1 VAEGNPKKRV
11 TTAPLTPQEIES
23 ALLEIPED
31 EFIEQFD
38 EIFSRDSM
46 PETLEELIS
55 LDDYM
60 DRELREMFQSI
71 VAQYLRP
78 VEFAVTR
85 VREGDQSRKTAVE
98 GLEALAPI
106 ISASDTLEYDDIGA
120 LLREIERPL
129 RDLESGAKRKLGKR
143 EVESL
148 SKAWGRLV
156 ALVRPGVP
164 EREVESGPSVSLSAL
179 TRYIAGINAT
189 DVRKL
194 RAAGLAS
201 LHDLAGAQ
209 ATEVAQVSGI
219 AQEKAERICAFAAG
233 AVVAATAPRGIVR
246 RPQPGVPAGWMRVS
260 IDSDVFKGRLTF
272 EYSTLGRYLEPILSR
287 LSEAD
292 GSAVVASRPAVKKST
307 RRKKTTDALG
317 SASQ

>member
-11 TTAPLTPQEIES
+11 TTAPLTPQEIEA

-38 EIFSRDSM
+38 DIFSRDSM

-60 DRELREMFQSI
+60 ERELREMFQSI

-78 VEFAVTR
+78 VDFAVTR
-85 VREGDQSRKTAVE
+85 VREGDQSRRTAVE

-106 ISASDTLEYDDIGA
+106 ITASDTLEYDDIGA

-143 EVESL
+143 EVEAL
-148 SKAWGRLV
+148 AKAWGQLL
-156 ALVRPGVP
+156 ALVRPGTP
-164 EREVESGPSVSLSAL
+164 EREVESGPTVSLSAL
-179 TRYIAGINAT
+179 TRYVGGVTAT
-189 DVRKL
+189 EVRKL
-194 RAAGLAS
+194 RAVGLAS
-201 LHDLAGAQ
+201 LQDLAGAQ
-209 ATEVAQVSGI
+209 PTEVSQVSGI
-219 AQEKAERICAFAAG
+219 DSDKAERICAFASG

-246 RPQPGVPAGWMRVS
+246 RAQPGVPSGWMRVS

-272 EYSTLGRYLEPILSR
+272 EYATLGRYLEPLLSR
-287 LSEAD
+287 LTETD
-292 GSAVVASRPAVKKST
+292 ESAVVASRPAAKKPT
-307 RRKKTTDALG
+307 RRKKTTDSLG
-317 SASQ
+317 SAT

>member
-1 VAEGNPKKRV
+1 VPEGSPKKRV
-11 TTAPLTPQEIES
+11 TTSPLTPEEIEA

-38 EIFSRDSM
+38 DIFSRDSM

-78 VEFAVTR
+78 IEFAVSR
-85 VREGDQSRKTAVE
+85 VREGDQSRRTAVE

-120 LLREIERPL
+120 LLREIEKPL

-143 EVESL
+143 EVDTL
-148 SKAWGRLV
+148 AKAWGRLL
-156 ALVRPGVP
+156 ALVRPGAP
-164 EREVESGPSVSLSAL
+164 QREVESGPTVSLSAL
-179 TRYIAGINAT
+179 TRYVAGITAS
-189 DVRKL
+189 DVRRL

-201 LHDLAGAQ
+201 LQDLAGAQ
-209 ATEVAQVSGI
+209 PAEVSQVSGVDR
-219 AQEKAERICAFAAG
+219 EKAERMVAFAAG
-233 AVVAATAPRGIVR
+233 AVVAATAPRGVVR
-246 RPQPGVPAGWMRVS
+246 RPQPGVPSGWMRVS

-272 EYSTLGRYLEPILSR
+272 EYATLGRYLEPLLSR

-292 GSAVVASRPAVKKST
+292 GSVVVASSRPAAKKPV

-317 SASQ
+317 SAS